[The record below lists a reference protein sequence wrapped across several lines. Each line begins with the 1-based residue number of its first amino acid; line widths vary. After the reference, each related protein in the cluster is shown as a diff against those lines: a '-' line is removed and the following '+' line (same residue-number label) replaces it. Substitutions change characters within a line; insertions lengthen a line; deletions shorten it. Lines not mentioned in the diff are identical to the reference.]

1 MKEIKAYV
9 HRTRIADVIEA
20 VKATSAWAPRSGDV
34 GQHNLTVY
42 AVQGSLAPIDQDERH
57 YSVDLGQEVTREFK
71 LELHCEDADV
81 AELVAAI
88 RAAGRTGQ
96 RRAGW
101 IYVVDIV
108 SAEAI
113 H

>member
-9 HRTRIADVIEA
+9 HRARVADVIQA
-20 VKATSAWAPRSGDV
+20 IQATRAWATREGDA

-42 AVQGSLAPIDQDERH
+42 AVQGSLVPIDDAERH
-57 YSVDLGQEVTREFK
+57 YSVDLGQEVVNEFK
-71 LELHCEDADV
+71 LELHCQDDEV
-81 AELVAAI
+81 TEVVAAVH
-88 RAAGRTGQ
+88 AAGRTGQ
-96 RRAGW
+96 ARAGW

-108 SAEAI
+108 SATAI

>member
-9 HRTRIADVIEA
+9 HRTRVAAVIEA
-20 VKATSAWAPRSGDV
+20 VKSTTAWTARRGDA

-42 AVQGSLAPIDQDERH
+42 AVQGSLAPIDNSERR
-57 YSVDLGQEVTREFK
+57 YSLELGQEVVHEYK
-71 LELHCEDADV
+71 LELHCEDGDV
-81 AELVAAI
+81 AELIAAM
-88 RAAGRTGQ
+88 RAAGKTGQ
-96 RRAGW
+96 ARAGW

-113 H
+113 R